1 MKTMYDN
8 NPNLRKDYL
17 EDPRFADF
25 TKHNPQIIDENGKSH
40 GYLMVGYKTIE
51 QLIIEKTVL
60 NKKLAKGG
68 WMILA
73 YIIVRLIYEFRTV
86 LFGQAFVESKALDFV
101 LTMAAGVSAVIGII
115 GVCKIVATLHGAIT
129 LGDIERY
136 KDAIDA
142 KMQKRGSEEDL
153 IRWRERIST
162 PSPLISCKE
171 QFTEDSVYKESKKDT
186 TSDRMQE
193 IDPTEKRIAGRVVIR
208 KRLKRP
214 FFVFLV
220 AVALFVALFFIAVF
234 YGSSFRE
241 FVKDGIGRT
250 ILSAIVYGMFG
261 CVLFAVIGLI
271 KSLIAPVTKNDIY
284 RYRDDIEKKMAK
296 EGIEWNYEKFF
307 PQNDEDTEA
316 GSSDC

>member
-25 TKHNPQIIDENGKSH
+25 TKHNQQIIDENGKSH

-86 LFGQAFVESKALDFV
+86 LFGKAFVESKTMDSV
-101 LTMAAGVSAVIGII
+101 LTVVVGISAVSAII
-115 GVCKIVATLHGAIT
+115 GVCKIAATLHGAIT

-142 KMQKRGSEEDL
+142 KMQKRGREEDL

-162 PSPLISCKE
+162 PSPLIGC
-171 QFTEDSVYKESKKDT
+171 KESKKDT
-186 TSDRMQE
+186 TSDRLQE
-193 IDPTEKRIAGRVVIR
+193 IDPMEKRIAGRVVMR

-220 AVALFVALFFIAVF
+220 AIALFFIAGF

-284 RYRDDIEKKMAK
+284 RYRDNIEKKMAK
-296 EGIEWNYEKFF
+296 EGTEWSYEKFF